1 MKNFVCPSGSART
14 TQNSCARPVYL
25 IAILLALVSFV
36 APAQS
41 RPLDSPA
48 GSVHGTVLVISPDGR
63 SHVASGAQ
71 VRLIGATKDAS
82 QLAVADYS
90 GRYKFDGVP
99 AGGYQLEVALGIF
112 ELDIFEKVA
121 KPITIRA
128 GETTV
133 EDVKL
138 ELKGV
143 GDEVTVKAERV
154 GLKLRD
160 ASATE
165 PSQQPLQLV
174 QIVNLSFPGKL
185 TLNVKGSL
193 ASTRNGLTVDSPE
206 ASHNTFN
213 LSSSRPFVS
222 APNPTVHFP
231 GFFSPKM
238 SVLKSYRLR
247 VSPRVSLGNQI
258 HGRRTRFPDVQDCYP
273 REFQIDLANA
283 NPGVFSNGVGRVFG
297 MRFVIEKK

>member
-1 MKNFVCPSGSART
+1 MKNFVCPSKPGSART
-14 TQNSCARPVYL
+14 TQGSCAGPVYL

-48 GSVHGTVLVISPDGR
+48 GSVHGTVLVISPGGR

-82 QLAVADYS
+82 QLALADDS
-90 GRYKFDGVP
+90 GQYKFDGVP
-99 AGGYQLEVALGIF
+99 PGGYQLEVAL
-112 ELDIFEKVA
+112 DTFEKVTR
-121 KPITIRA
+121 PITIRA

-143 GDEVTVKAERV
+143 RNEVTVQAERV
-154 GLKLRD
+154 GLNLRD
-160 ASATE
+160 ASATKAD
-165 PSQQPLQLV
+165 QHPLQLA
-174 QIVNLSFPGKL
+174 QIVNLSFPGKQ

-193 ASTRNGLTVDSPE
+193 ARSKNGLTVDR
-206 ASHNTFN
+206 AAALYNTFN
-213 LSSSRPFVS
+213 LNAGRPFVS

-231 GFFSPKM
+231 GFFSPEM

-247 VSPRVSLGNQI
+247 VSPRVSLGNQTR
-258 HGRRTRFPDVQDCYP
+258 GRRTRFPDVQDCYP
-273 REFQIDLANA
+273 REFQVNLAHA
-283 NPGVFSNGVGRVFG
+283 NPGVFSNGIGRVFG

>member
-1 MKNFVCPSGSART
+1 MRNFVCPSKLGSART
-14 TQNSCARPVYL
+14 TQGSCAGPVCL

-48 GSVHGTVLVISPDGR
+48 GSVHGTILVISPDGR

-82 QLAVADYS
+82 QLAVADES
-90 GRYKFDGVP
+90 GQYKFDGVP
-99 AGGYQLEVALGIF
+99 PGGYQLEVAL
-112 ELDIFEKVA
+112 DIFEKVA
-121 KPITIRA
+121 KAITIRA

-143 GDEVTVKAERV
+143 RGEIIVKAERV
-154 GLKLRD
+154 GLNLQA

-165 PSQQPLQLV
+165 ANQHPLQLA
-174 QIVNLSFPGKL
+174 QSVNPSFPGKL

-193 ASTRNGLTVDSPE
+193 ARSNNGLTDDSAAAPY
-206 ASHNTFN
+206 NTFN
-213 LSSSRPFVS
+213 LNAGRPFVS
-222 APNPTVHFP
+222 APKPTLHFP

-238 SVLKSYRLR
+238 SVLKSYRLK
-247 VSPRVSLGNQI
+247 VSPKVSLGNQN
-258 HGRRTRFPDVQDCYP
+258 HGRRTRFPDVQDCDP
-273 REFQIDLANA
+273 RQFQVNLAHA
-283 NPGVFSNGVGRVFG
+283 NLGIFSNGVGRVFG

>member
-1 MKNFVCPSGSART
+1 MKNFVRPSKPGRART
-14 TQNSCARPVYL
+14 TKSSCAGPVYL

-63 SHVASGAQ
+63 RHVASGAQ
-71 VRLIGATKDAS
+71 ILLVGATRDAS
-82 QLAVADYS
+82 QLAVADDS
-90 GRYKFDGVP
+90 GQYKFDGVRP
-99 AGGYQLEVALGIF
+99 GGYQLEVV
-112 ELDIFEKVA
+112 LDRFEKVA

-138 ELKGV
+138 ELKRLR
-143 GDEVTVKAERV
+143 DEGTAKAERV
-154 GLKLRD
+154 ALNLRD
-160 ASATE
+160 SSASEARQE
-165 PSQQPLQLV
+165 ALQPV
-174 QIVNLSFPGKL
+174 KIANLSFPGKL

-193 ASTRNGLTVDSPE
+193 AGSKSGLAVDNTAAPYG
-206 ASHNTFN
+206 TFN
-213 LSSSRPFVS
+213 LNSGRPFVS

-247 VSPRVSLGNQI
+247 VSPKVSLGNQN
-258 HGRRTRFPDVQDCYP
+258 HGRRVRFPDVQDCYP
-273 REFQIDLANA
+273 REFQGNPANA